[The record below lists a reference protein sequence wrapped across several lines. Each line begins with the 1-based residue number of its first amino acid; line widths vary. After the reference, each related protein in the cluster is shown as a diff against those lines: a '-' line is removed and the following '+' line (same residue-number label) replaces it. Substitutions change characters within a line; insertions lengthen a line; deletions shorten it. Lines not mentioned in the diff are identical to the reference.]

1 MTRNAV
7 RGLAL
12 SATLLLAGCI
22 TAGAPSPLASPET
35 GPSIV
40 VARREAVIVFP
51 VEALRDF
58 PRSRQILEDPYA
70 GPRWAMEIF
79 LPKRKYLGIALGFW
93 DVDSLRIDAAANL
106 ADAIARAHLQRCTL
120 DVYMMSCGTPLTG
133 TTRVDSGRLVL
144 RITDRSWLR
153 EMQLARPTVGRLH
166 VAQANN
172 NERWGESVT
181 IRYRDD

>member
-1 MTRNAV
+1 MRLCHRAALLAV
-7 RGLAL
+7 
-12 SATLLLAGCI
+12 TLLAGCI
-22 TAGAPSPLASPET
+22 TGSGPRSLSSPEV

-51 VEALRDF
+51 KAALEDF
-58 PRSRQILEDPYA
+58 PRPRQLLEDPYA
-70 GPRWAMEIF
+70 GPRWALEIF
-79 LPKRKYLGIALGFW
+79 LPKKKYLGIALGFW
-93 DVDSLRIDAAANL
+93 DVDSLRVDAASTL
-106 ADAIARAHLQRCTL
+106 GEAISQAHLQRCTL

-144 RITDRSWLR
+144 RITDRTWLR

-166 VAQANN
+166 ASRANN
-172 NERWGESVT
+172 DERWGESVP